1 MEPPTQPPVQPPAP
15 PMAPLPPGSP
25 PGSPPDHQLQPGSV
39 RYDLVVI
46 TTAAI
51 ASSLTLVVLYRMI
64 PRVRR
69 TPGWLMVRAALCEMV
84 VSGCLLALWFFEPNP
99 EEGDLLLNGPTNTIA
114 PLLLCVSAFEI
125 AAHAW
130 RFLMFLDI
138 VATYRNP
145 FEPDRYRPIYPLF
158 VVVVSLAAT
167 AGIGVITGVIRNFDL
182 CAPDQ
187 RPGPTPRRPPHTRR
201 HHAHPHLTSTGLT
214 RPRAARLS
222 PSYHLVH
229 TSFTRPRA
237 FAGRTMSKLS
247 MRG

>member
-15 PMAPLPPGSP
+15 PMDPLP
-25 PGSPPDHQLQPGSV
+25 PGSPPDHQLQPGSG

-84 VSGCLLALWFFEPNP
+84 VSGCLLALWCFEPNP

-158 VVVVSLAAT
+158 VVAVSLAAS
-167 AGIGVITGVIRNFDL
+167 AGIGVITGIIRNFDL

-187 RPGPTPRRPPHTRR
+187 RPGPTPQRPNAPAHSAPSRASPFYVRWPPCAPVRRVSHCPT
-201 HHAHPHLTSTGLT
+201 TSFA
-214 RPRAARLS
+214 PRARIWQDG
-222 PSYHLVH
+222 PY
-229 TSFTRPRA
+229 RN
-237 FAGRTMSKLS
+237 
-247 MRG
+247 

>member
-1 MEPPTQPPVQPPAP
+1 MEPPTQPPIQPPAP

-201 HHAHPHLTSTGLT
+201 HHAHPHWTSAGPFLAPVPRVSH
-214 RPRAARLS
+214 RPT
-222 PSYHLVH
+222 
-229 TSFTRPRA
+229 TSFAPRA